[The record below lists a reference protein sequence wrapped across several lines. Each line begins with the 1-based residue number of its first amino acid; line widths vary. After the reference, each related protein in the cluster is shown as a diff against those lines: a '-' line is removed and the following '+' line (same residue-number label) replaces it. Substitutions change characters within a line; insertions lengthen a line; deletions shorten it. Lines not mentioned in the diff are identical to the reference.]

1 MSPSFNKYS
10 LQFTLDSWG
19 PQFLM
24 VMNNKFMTMARLKPM
39 SPLSHLLHEI
49 RLILIPSGLF
59 RQGRG
64 LNPWTL
70 SPSLK
75 WDWVGYANKWPILAI
90 LPRLKPMNYE
100 ISKKC
105 SIFGSS
111 VQILGWMPPSFDGYS
126 LQFTLDSW
134 APPFDEEWG
143 MNVHSGA
150 TISFSCL
157 GPQFYIQFVYEAK
170 LLFLLHSRF
179 KLWVVKAGLDN
190 IVASQTCPTIE
201 FPIK

>member
-1 MSPSFNKYS
+1 MPPYFNKYS

-24 VMNNKFMTMARLKPM
+24 LMNNEFLTMAGLKPM

-49 RLILIPSGLF
+49 RSILITSGLF
-59 RQGRG
+59 RQGGG

-70 SPSLK
+70 SPSPK
-75 WDWVGYANKWPILAI
+75 SAILAI

-157 GPQFYIQFVYEAK
+157 GPQLYIQFVY
-170 LLFLLHSRF
+170 
-179 KLWVVKAGLDN
+179 KATLSLTLRVQ
-190 IVASQTCPTIE
+190 IVSGKGWFRQLPV
-201 FPIK
+201 